1 MANMRKPRMQWPT
14 YRYFEIF
21 PSKFSTAECNQ
32 IIALQEQ
39 TDPVFSELHHA
50 AGNKLRDSHLF
61 WIQRSEQSNWM
72 FDRVLAIALEYN
84 QKYQFELCNNI
95 SSAQLTR
102 YTEGQQYGWH
112 MDLGAGEASLRK
124 ISIVVELT
132 DAASHIGGGIE
143 IFYGDDINP
152 RVKLNA
158 GDVLVF
164 PSFVM
169 HRASRVQSG
178 VRWSLVTWVN
188 GRQPFR

>member
-1 MANMRKPRMQWPT
+1 MRKLKMQWPT
-14 YRYFEIF
+14 YRYFEIING
-21 PSKFSTAECNQ
+21 KFSPAECNQ
-32 IIALQEQ
+32 IIALQKD
-39 TDPVFSELHHA
+39 TDPVFSELHDG

-61 WIQRSEQSNWM
+61 WIRRSEQNNWM
-72 FDRVLAIALEYN
+72 FERLLAIGREYN
-84 QKYQFELCNNI
+84 ETYQFELCDEI
-95 SSAQLTR
+95 STAQLTR

-124 ISIVVELT
+124 ISMVVELT
-132 DAASHIGGGIE
+132 DMASHIGGGIE

-152 RVKLNA
+152 KVKLNT

-178 VRWSLVTWVN
+178 VRWSLVLWLN
-188 GRQPFR
+188 GRHPFR

>member
-1 MANMRKPRMQWPT
+1 MQWPT

-21 PSKFSTAECNQ
+21 LSMFSIAECNQ

-39 TDPVFSELHHA
+39 TDPVLSELHDA

-61 WIQRSEQSNWM
+61 WIQHSEQNNWL
-72 FDRVLAIALEYN
+72 FERLLAIALEYN
-84 QKYQFELCNNI
+84 KTYQFELCKEI
-95 SSAQLTR
+95 STAQLTR

-112 MDLGAGEASLRK
+112 MDLGAGQASLRK
-124 ISIVVELT
+124 ISIVVELAE
-132 DAASHIGGGIE
+132 AASQVGGGIE

-152 RVKLNA
+152 KVKLNA

-178 VRWSLVTWVN
+178 VRWSLVTWIN
-188 GRQPFR
+188 GRHPFR